1 MNPPNH
7 DRPML
12 GIMLMILGMM
22 VIPLLDIFAKMLA
35 AQYPVLQ
42 ITWGRFIFNVIW
54 LIPIL
59 IWRKEKWWVM
69 PKHPWIQIFRGLC
82 LLSSTFFF
90 FLSIKT
96 NPIPN
101 SLALLF
107 VSPLIVTL
115 LSPYIL
121 GEKFGL
127 KRLLATLFGFVGVLI
142 VLQPNSDEFQPTL
155 LYALIAGLSYALY
168 ILVTRKVSTS
178 SSPLMT
184 LFYTAVVGTVAIT
197 PWVPMIWVPADSEAI
212 MLFAAIGLIAATGH
226 FLVILSCQYA
236 PASLVAPF
244 NYTEIIVATMLS
256 YLFFDYLP
264 NAIVWLGIAIIC
276 ASGIYISLREVKQ
289 QRRNKPAALRR

>member
-1 MNPPNH
+1 MNQPNH
-7 DRPML
+7 DRPLL
-12 GIMLMILGMM
+12 GIGLMIMGMM
-22 VIPLLDIFAKMLA
+22 VIPIMDILAKMLT

-42 ITWGRFIFNVIW
+42 IAWGRFVFNVIW
-54 LIPIL
+54 LIPFL
-59 IWRKEKWWVM
+59 IWRREKWWVV
-69 PKHPWIQIFRGLC
+69 PKHPWIQLFRGLC

-90 FLSIKT
+90 FLCIKS

-101 SLALLF
+101 ALALLF

-115 LSPYIL
+115 LSPFVL
-121 GEKFGL
+121 GEAFGVR
-127 KRLLATLFGFVGVLI
+127 RLLATLFGFFGVLI
-142 VLQPNSDEFQPTL
+142 VLQPNGEEFQPSL

-184 LFYTAVVGTVAIT
+184 LMYTAMVGSIAIS
-197 PWVPMIWVPADSEAI
+197 PWMPLIWVPVDNEAI
-212 MLFAAIGLIAATGH
+212 LIFAAIGMIAATGH

-244 NYTEIIVATMLS
+244 NYTEIIIATVLS

-264 NAIVWLGIAIIC
+264 NTVVWLGIAIIC
-276 ASGIYISLREVKQ
+276 ASGIYISLREIS
-289 QRRNKPAALRR
+289 QRKRSKPAALRR

>member
-1 MNPPNH
+1 
-7 DRPML
+7 ML
-12 GIMLMILGMM
+12 GILLMILGMI
-22 VIPLLDIFAKMLA
+22 VIPLLDVFAKILA

-42 ITWGRFIFNVIW
+42 VTWGRFVFNVIW
-54 LIPIL
+54 LIPFI
-59 IWRKEKWWVM
+59 IWQKEKWWAM

-101 SLALLF
+101 ALALLF

-115 LSPYIL
+115 LSPFIL

-127 KRLLATLFGFVGVLI
+127 KRLLATLFGFIGVLI
-142 VLQPNSDEFQPTL
+142 VLQPNSDQFQPSL
-155 LYALIAGLSYALY
+155 LFALIAGLSYALY
-168 ILVTRKVSTS
+168 ILVTRKISTS

-197 PWVPMIWVPADSEAI
+197 PWVPMIWVPPDSEAVL
-212 MLFAAIGLIAATGH
+212 LFAAIGLIAATGH
-226 FLVILSCQYA
+226 FLVILSCRYA
-236 PASLVAPF
+236 PASLVSPF

-276 ASGIYISLREVKQ
+276 VSGIYISLREIKQ
-289 QRRNKPAALRR
+289 QRRNKPAAIRR

>member
-1 MNPPNH
+1 MNQPNH

-12 GIMLMILGMM
+12 GIALMILGMM

-35 AQYPVLQ
+35 AHYPVLQ

-54 LIPIL
+54 LIPFL
-59 IWRKEKWWVM
+59 LWRKEKWWVL
-69 PKHPWIQIFRGLC
+69 PRHPWIQIFRGLC
-82 LLSSTFFF
+82 LLASTFFF

-101 SLALLF
+101 ALALLF
-107 VSPLIVTL
+107 VSPLVVTL
-115 LSPYIL
+115 LSPIVL

-127 KRLLATLFGFVGVLI
+127 RRLLATLFGFIGVLI
-142 VLQPNSDEFQPTL
+142 VLQPNSAAFQPSL
-155 LYALIAGLSYALY
+155 LYALVAGFSYALY
-168 ILVTRKVSTS
+168 ILITRKISTT

-197 PWVPMIWVPADSEAI
+197 PWVPMVWVTVDSNAI
-212 MLFAAIGLIAATGH
+212 LLFAAIGLIAATGH

-236 PASLVAPF
+236 PASLVSPF

-256 YLFFDYLP
+256 YVFFDYLP
-264 NAIVWLGIAIIC
+264 NAVVWIGIAIIC
-276 ASGIYISLREVKQ
+276 VSGVYISLRELK
-289 QRRNKPAALRR
+289 QRRLNKPAALRR

>member
-1 MNPPNH
+1 MNQPNH

-12 GIMLMILGMM
+12 GILLMILGMM

-42 ITWGRFIFNVIW
+42 ITWGRFVFNVIW
-54 LIPIL
+54 LIPFL
-59 IWRKEKWWVM
+59 IWQKEKWWVL

-101 SLALLF
+101 ALALLF

-115 LSPYIL
+115 LSPFIL

-127 KRLLATLFGFVGVLI
+127 KRLLATLFGFIGVLI
-142 VLQPNSDEFQPTL
+142 VLQPNSDQFQPSL

-168 ILVTRKVSTS
+168 IVVTRKISTS

-197 PWVPMIWVPADSEAI
+197 PWVPMIWVPPDSEAI
-212 MLFAAIGLIAATGH
+212 LLFAAIGLIAATGH
-226 FLVILSCQYA
+226 FLVILSCRYA
-236 PASLVAPF
+236 PASLVSPF

-276 ASGIYISLREVKQ
+276 VSGIYISLKEIKQ

>member
-1 MNPPNH
+1 M
-7 DRPML
+7 
-12 GIMLMILGMM
+12 IMGMM
-22 VIPLLDIFAKMLA
+22 VIPIMDILAKMLT

-42 ITWGRFIFNVIW
+42 IAWGRFVFNVIW
-54 LIPIL
+54 LIPFL
-59 IWRKEKWWVM
+59 IWRREKWWVV
-69 PKHPWIQIFRGLC
+69 PKHPWIQLFRGLC

-90 FLSIKT
+90 FLCIKS

-101 SLALLF
+101 ALALLF

-115 LSPYIL
+115 LSPFVL
-121 GEKFGL
+121 GEAFGVR
-127 KRLLATLFGFVGVLI
+127 RLLATLFGFFGVLI
-142 VLQPNSDEFQPTL
+142 VLQPNGEEFQPSL

-184 LFYTAVVGTVAIT
+184 LMYTAMVGSIAIS
-197 PWVPMIWVPADSEAI
+197 PWMPLIWVPVDNEAI
-212 MLFAAIGLIAATGH
+212 LIFAAIGMIAATGH

-244 NYTEIIVATMLS
+244 NYTEIIIATVLS

-264 NAIVWLGIAIIC
+264 NTVVWLGIAIIC
-276 ASGIYISLREVKQ
+276 ASGIYISLREIS
-289 QRRNKPAALRR
+289 QRKRSKPAALRR

>member
-1 MNPPNH
+1 MNQPNH

-12 GIMLMILGMM
+12 GIMLMMM
-22 VIPLLDIFAKMLA
+22 AMIVIPLMDIFAKMLA

-54 LIPIL
+54 LIPFL
-59 IWRKEKWWVM
+59 IWRKEKWWLL
-69 PKHPWIQIFRGLC
+69 PQRPWIQIFRGLC

-101 SLALLF
+101 ALALLF
-107 VSPLIVTL
+107 VAPLIVTL
-115 LSPYIL
+115 LSPFIL
-121 GEKFGL
+121 GEKFGIR
-127 KRLLATLFGFVGVLI
+127 RLLATLFGFVGVLI
-142 VLQPNSDEFQPTL
+142 VLQPNSDEFQPSL

-197 PWVPMIWVPADSEAI
+197 PWVPMIWVPVDSEAVL
-212 MLFAAIGLIAATGH
+212 LFAAIGLIAASGH

-256 YLFFDYLP
+256 YLFFGYLP
-264 NAIVWLGIAIIC
+264 NTVVWLGIGIIC
-276 ASGIYISLREVKQ
+276 VSGIYISLREIKQ
-289 QRRNKPAALRR
+289 QRLNKSAAIRR

>member
-1 MNPPNH
+1 MNQPSH
-7 DRPML
+7 DRPMF
-12 GIMLMILGMM
+12 GIGLMIMGMM
-22 VIPLLDIFAKMLA
+22 VIPIMDILAKTLA

-54 LIPIL
+54 LIPFL
-59 IWRKEKWWVM
+59 IWRKEKWWVV

-90 FLSIKT
+90 FLSIKS

-101 SLALLF
+101 ALALLF

-115 LSPYIL
+115 LSPFIL
-121 GEKFGL
+121 GETFGL
-127 KRLLATLFGFVGVLI
+127 RRLLATLFGFAGVLI
-142 VLQPNSDEFQPTL
+142 VLQPNSDEFQPSL
-155 LYALIAGLSYALY
+155 LYALIAGMSYALY

-184 LFYTAVVGTVAIT
+184 LFYTAVVGSVAIT
-197 PWVPMIWVPADSEAI
+197 PWVSLVWVPVDSEAI
-212 MLFAAIGLIAATGH
+212 LMFAAIGMIAATGH
-226 FLVILSCQYA
+226 FLLILSCQYA

-264 NAIVWLGIAIIC
+264 NAVVWLGISIIC
-276 ASGIYISLREVKQ
+276 VSGIYISLREIS
-289 QRRNKPAALRR
+289 QRRRNRPAALRR

>member
-1 MNPPNH
+1 MNQPNH

-12 GIMLMILGMM
+12 GILLMILGMM

-35 AQYPVLQ
+35 AQYPVLH
-42 ITWGRFIFNVIW
+42 ITWGRFVFNVIW
-54 LIPIL
+54 LIPFL
-59 IWRKEKWWVM
+59 IWQKEKWWVV

-101 SLALLF
+101 ALALLF

-115 LSPYIL
+115 LSPFVL
-121 GEKFGL
+121 GETFGL
-127 KRLLATLFGFVGVLI
+127 RRLLATFFGFIGVLI
-142 VLQPNSDEFQPTL
+142 VLQPNSDEFQPSL

-168 ILVTRKVSTS
+168 ILVTRKVSTT

-197 PWVPMIWVPADSEAI
+197 PWIPLVWVPIDSEALL
-212 MLFAAIGLIAATGH
+212 LFAAIGLIAATGH

-276 ASGIYISLREVKQ
+276 VSGIYISLKEIKQ
-289 QRRNKPAALRR
+289 QRRNKPAALKR

>member
-1 MNPPNH
+1 MNQPSH

-12 GIMLMILGMM
+12 GIGLMIMGMM
-22 VIPLLDIFAKMLA
+22 VIPIMDILAKTLA

-54 LIPIL
+54 LIPFL
-59 IWRKEKWWVM
+59 IWRKEKWWVV

-90 FLSIKT
+90 FLSIKS

-101 SLALLF
+101 ALALLF

-115 LSPYIL
+115 LSPFIL
-121 GEKFGL
+121 GETFGL
-127 KRLLATLFGFVGVLI
+127 RRLLATLFGFAGVLI
-142 VLQPNSDEFQPTL
+142 VLQPNSDEFQPSL
-155 LYALIAGLSYALY
+155 LYALIAGMSYALY

-184 LFYTAVVGTVAIT
+184 LFYTAVVGSVAIT
-197 PWVPMIWVPADSEAI
+197 PWVSLVWVPVDSEAI
-212 MLFAAIGLIAATGH
+212 LMFAAIGMIAATGH
-226 FLVILSCQYA
+226 FLLILSCQYA

-264 NAIVWLGIAIIC
+264 NAVVWLGISIIC
-276 ASGIYISLREVKQ
+276 VSGIYISLREIS
-289 QRRNKPAALRR
+289 QRRRNRPAALRR

>member
-1 MNPPNH
+1 MNQPNH
-7 DRPML
+7 DRPLL
-12 GIMLMILGMM
+12 GIGLMIMGMM
-22 VIPLLDIFAKMLA
+22 VIPIMDILAKMLT

-42 ITWGRFIFNVIW
+42 IAWGRFVFNVIW
-54 LIPIL
+54 LIPFL
-59 IWRKEKWWVM
+59 IWRREKWWVV
-69 PKHPWIQIFRGLC
+69 PKHPWIQLFRGLC

-90 FLSIKT
+90 FLCIKS

-101 SLALLF
+101 ALALLF

-115 LSPYIL
+115 LSPFVL
-121 GEKFGL
+121 GEAFGVR
-127 KRLLATLFGFVGVLI
+127 RLLATLFGFFGVLI
-142 VLQPNSDEFQPTL
+142 VLQPNGEEFQPSL

-184 LFYTAVVGTVAIT
+184 LMYTAMVGSIAIS
-197 PWVPMIWVPADSEAI
+197 PWMPLIWVPVDNEAI
-212 MLFAAIGLIAATGH
+212 LIFAAIGMIAATGH

-244 NYTEIIVATMLS
+244 NYTEIIIATVLS

-264 NAIVWLGIAIIC
+264 NTVVWLGIAIIC
-276 ASGIYISLREVKQ
+276 ASGIYISLREIS
-289 QRRNKPAALRR
+289 QRRRSKPAALRR

>member
-1 MNPPNH
+1 MNQPNQDH
-7 DRPML
+7 PML
-12 GIMLMILGMM
+12 GIGLMIIGMM
-22 VIPLLDIFAKMLA
+22 VIPMMDILAKILA
-35 AQYPVLQ
+35 AQFPVLQ
-42 ITWGRFIFNVIW
+42 IVWGRFIFNVVW
-54 LIPIL
+54 LIPFL
-59 IWRKEKWWVM
+59 IWRKEKWWAV

-90 FLSIKT
+90 FLCIKS

-101 SLALLF
+101 ALALLF

-115 LSPYIL
+115 LSPFVL
-121 GEKFGL
+121 GETFGL
-127 KRLLATLFGFVGVLI
+127 RRLLATLFGFIGVLI
-142 VLQPNSDEFQPTL
+142 VLQPNSNEFQPSL

-168 ILVTRKVSTS
+168 ILVTRKVSTT

-184 LFYTAVVGTVAIT
+184 LFYTAVVGTVAIS
-197 PWVPMIWVPADSEAI
+197 PWIPLVWVPIDGETLL
-212 MLFAAIGLIAATGH
+212 LFAAIGLIAATGH

-264 NAIVWLGIAIIC
+264 NPIVWLGIAIIC
-276 ASGIYISLREVKQ
+276 VSGIYISLREFSQ
-289 QRRNKPAALRR
+289 QRRRPGALKR

>member
-1 MNPPNH
+1 
-7 DRPML
+7 
-12 GIMLMILGMM
+12 MIIGMM
-22 VIPLLDIFAKMLA
+22 VIPIMDILAKMLA
-35 AQYPVLQ
+35 AQFPVLQ
-42 ITWGRFIFNVIW
+42 IVWGRFIFNVIW
-54 LIPIL
+54 LIPFL
-59 IWRKEKWWVM
+59 IWRKEKWWVV
-69 PKHPWIQIFRGLC
+69 PKHPWIQLFRGLC

-90 FLSIKT
+90 FLCIKF

-101 SLALLF
+101 ALALLF

-115 LSPYIL
+115 LSPFIL
-121 GEKFGL
+121 GETFGL
-127 KRLLATLFGFVGVLI
+127 KRLLATLFGFAGVLI
-142 VLQPNSDEFQPTL
+142 VLQPNSDQFQPSL

-184 LFYTAVVGTVAIT
+184 LFYTAVVGTVVVT
-197 PWVPMIWVPADSEAI
+197 PWVPLVWVPIDSGALLI
-212 MLFAAIGLIAATGH
+212 FAAIGMIAATGH

-264 NAIVWLGIAIIC
+264 SAVVWIGIAIIC
-276 ASGIYISLREVKQ
+276 VSGIYISLREIS
-289 QRRNKPAALRR
+289 QRRSNKPAALKR